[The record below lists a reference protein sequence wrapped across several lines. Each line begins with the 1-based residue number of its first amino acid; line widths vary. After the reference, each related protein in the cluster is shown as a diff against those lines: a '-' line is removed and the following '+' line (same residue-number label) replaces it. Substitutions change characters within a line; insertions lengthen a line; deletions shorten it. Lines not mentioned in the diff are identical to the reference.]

1 MDTLVG
7 GLAEVYDFITWIVAR
22 GAYWL
27 SVVLLIVAVVGA
39 VLMVID
45 LLMTPAQ
52 RFVSADPSSQPRD
65 GIILIGQMLGG
76 LSVAGGVV
84 LGFRDTAS
92 WWQPVVALVGGAA
105 LLALLT
111 WYRKAG
117 EEQKASTARWVWL
130 ALGAVSVI
138 AVVLAFMQRN
148 DSAIPYMGLL
158 LGVFIMAR
166 AWFTLARPEI
176 HFDKSK
182 VTVKTDSRTDSPLI
196 VDKIGMVYELPDGG
210 SVEALKDVSFTLEPG
225 RLLSLLGPSG
235 CGKTTL
241 LNIVAGFLAPT
252 AGEVK
257 LGSQPITGPGQDR
270 GMVFQRGA
278 LFEWLT
284 VNDNVGFG
292 ARMNGR
298 SRPAS
303 REEVQDLLRIV
314 GLSEFGEKA
323 VYELSGGMQQRVAL
337 ARCLAN
343 DPKLIL
349 MDEPL
354 GALDALTREKMQ
366 RLVLDLWNETG
377 KTIVLVTH
385 SVEEALYLG
394 DQLFV
399 MAPRPGRI
407 EKVYDLPFAKQA
419 LTADARD
426 LKTSAEF
433 VRVREEIL
441 GMIWSMEEQIMGTGG
456 GD

>member
-1 MDTLVG
+1 MDSFVQ
-7 GLAEVYDFITWIVAR
+7 GLADVYDGFTYVVAR

-27 SVVLLIVAVVGA
+27 SVALLALTAVGA
-39 VLMVID
+39 VLMTLD
-45 LLMTPAQ
+45 LLTTPSR
-52 RFVSADPSSQPRD
+52 RFKDADRAAHPRD
-65 GIILIGQMLGG
+65 GIILIGQIMASVSLLGG
-76 LSVAGGVV
+76 IV
-84 LGFRDTAS
+84 LAFRDTAS
-92 WWQPVVALVGGAA
+92 WWQPVLALVGGAVLMA
-105 LLALLT
+105 IMVL
-111 WYRKAG
+111 YRRAG
-117 EEQKASTARWVWL
+117 EASQDAMVHGVWL
-130 ALGAVSVI
+130 TLAATCVI
-138 AVVLAFMQRN
+138 AVLLAWMQRE
-148 DSAIPYMGLL
+148 DSSIPYMGLL
-158 LGVFIMAR
+158 VTVFILTR
-166 AWFTLARPEI
+166 AWFMLARPEVR
-176 HFDKSK
+176 FDPSK
-182 VTVKTDSRTDSPLI
+182 VEVARESRTESPL
-196 VDKIGMVYELPDGG
+196 VVESLGMVYELPDGG
-210 SVEALKDVSFTLEPG
+210 SVEALKDVTFTLEPG
-225 RLLSLLGPSG
+225 RLLTLLGPSG

-252 AGEVK
+252 SGEVR
-257 LGSQPITGPGQDR
+257 LGSEPITGPGQDR

-303 REEVQDLLRIV
+303 REAVQDLLRIV
-314 GLSEFGEKA
+314 GLQDFGDKA

-366 RLVLDLWNETG
+366 ALVLNLWNETG

-407 EKVYDLPFAKQA
+407 ERVYNLPFAEQA
-419 LTADARD
+419 LTADARE
-426 LKTSAEF
+426 LKTSPEF
-433 VRVREEIL
+433 IQTREEIL
-441 GMIWSMEEQIMGTGG
+441 TMIWEMEEQIMGTAGAS
-456 GD
+456 